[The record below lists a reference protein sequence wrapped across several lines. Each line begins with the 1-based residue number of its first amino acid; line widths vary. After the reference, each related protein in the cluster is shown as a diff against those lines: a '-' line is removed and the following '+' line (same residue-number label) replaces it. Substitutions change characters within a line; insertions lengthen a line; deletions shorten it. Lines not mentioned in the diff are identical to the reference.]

1 MKEAWLFQGAVV
13 PVDTET
19 TQALVAEIKRLID
32 VVGGMALECPNCEY
46 HRQRAQRWREEA
58 YRQAGHPLPERE
70 QEPIGYVS
78 EGSAERLTTNKQAHE
93 QIRSFRLFTHD
104 LPLYTAPQRT
114 WVGLT
119 ELEQAEIVNLKWWDW
134 EDTFDIDG
142 FVRAIEAKLKEKNT

>member
-46 HRQRAQRWREEA
+46 HRKRAQRWRDEA
-58 YRQAGHPLPERE
+58 YKLSGHPLPERE
-70 QEPIGYVS
+70 
-78 EGSAERLTTNKQAHE
+78 
-93 QIRSFRLFTHD
+93 
-104 LPLYTAPQRT
+104 

-119 ELEQAEIVNLKWWDW
+119 EDEAFACKGRDYFETYK
-134 EDTFDIDG
+134 
-142 FVRAIEAKLKEKNT
+142 AIEAKLKEKNT